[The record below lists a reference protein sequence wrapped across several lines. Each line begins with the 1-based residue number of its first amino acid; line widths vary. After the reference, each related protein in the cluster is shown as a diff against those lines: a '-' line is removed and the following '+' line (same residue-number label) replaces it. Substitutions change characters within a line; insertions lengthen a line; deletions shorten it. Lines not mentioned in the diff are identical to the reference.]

1 MRKVVLPSIFSL
13 VLLILGGILAPIAAQ
28 NISSIAISVP
38 IPGDVKDGNIVCSD
52 QNGYSLCN
60 KEYQTSIYGVVTL
73 NPSVSITNPA
83 TDMHTVSTVGT
94 VNVLVSGKNGEI
106 KKGDLITTST
116 DAGIGEKATKNGF
129 VLGSADEDYSPANPT
144 DTALVAVA
152 INIHQTVDLA
162 DFRTN
167 LLSVLQNGLTGI
179 TLSPIAILRYLAAAI
194 MVIVSFVLGFIYFGR
209 VTKAGVEAIGR
220 NPIARGTIQS
230 SIVFHIIL
238 TLGIAA
244 VGLVIAYL
252 ILVL

>member
-1 MRKVVLPSIFSL
+1 MRKALSAIFSL
-13 VLLILGGILAPIAAQ
+13 LLFSLAVSPALAQ

-38 IPGDVKDGNIVCSD
+38 ISGDIKDGNIVCSD
-52 QNGYSLCN
+52 ANGYSLCN

-73 NPSVSITNPA
+73 NPAVSITNSGSG
-83 TDMHTVSTVGT
+83 MYTVSTVGT
-94 VNVLVSGKNGEI
+94 VNVQVSGKNGNI

-116 DAGIGEKATKNGF
+116 DAGVGQKATKNGF
-129 VLGSADEDYSPANPT
+129 VLGSADEDYSPANPS

-167 LLSVLQNGLTGI
+167 LLSLLQNGLTGI
-179 TLSPIAILRYLAAAI
+179 TLSPIAILRYTAAAL
-194 MVIVSFVLGFIYFGR
+194 MVIIAFVLGFVYFGR

-220 NPIARGTIQS
+220 NPVARRTIQS
-230 SIVFHIIL
+230 SIIFHIIL

>member
-1 MRKVVLPSIFSL
+1 MRKTALPTIFSL
-13 VLLILGGILAPIAAQ
+13 VLLMFVGALAPVLAQ

-38 IPGDVKDGNIVCSD
+38 IPGDVKEGNLVCSD
-52 QNGYSLCN
+52 KNGYFLCN
-60 KEYQTSIYGVVTL
+60 KEYQSSIYGVVTL
-73 NPSVSITNPA
+73 NPSVSINNA
-83 TDMHTVSTVGT
+83 ADGMYQVSTVGI
-94 VNVLVSGKNGEI
+94 VNVLVSAKNGNI
-106 KKGDLITTST
+106 AKGDLVTTST
-116 DAGIGEKATKNGF
+116 DSGVGQKATKNGF

-167 LLSVLQNGLTGI
+167 LLSVLQSGLTGI

-194 MVIVSFVLGFIYFGR
+194 MVIISFVLGFIYFGR

-220 NPIARGTIQS
+220 NPVARGTIQS

-244 VGLVIAYL
+244 VGLIIAYL